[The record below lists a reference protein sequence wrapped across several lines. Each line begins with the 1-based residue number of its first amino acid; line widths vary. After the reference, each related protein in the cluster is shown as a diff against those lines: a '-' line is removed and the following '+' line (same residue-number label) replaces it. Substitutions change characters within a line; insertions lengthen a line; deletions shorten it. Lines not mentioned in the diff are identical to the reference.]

1 MTWKFGTVPS
11 SFIPSF
17 PSSLFLSPSCLAF
30 SNVFL
35 VVCPTAYDLVGIF
48 FVLEN
53 HSKQNVIPF
62 FFFFLLPTIL
72 VIPRVI
78 LKLNQQPNEK
88 NV

>member
-1 MTWKFGTVPS
+1 MGGGGWVTWKFGTVPS

-62 FFFFLLPTIL
+62 FFFFTS
-72 VIPRVI
+72 
-78 LKLNQQPNEK
+78 NNSCDSQSHTET
-88 NV
+88 